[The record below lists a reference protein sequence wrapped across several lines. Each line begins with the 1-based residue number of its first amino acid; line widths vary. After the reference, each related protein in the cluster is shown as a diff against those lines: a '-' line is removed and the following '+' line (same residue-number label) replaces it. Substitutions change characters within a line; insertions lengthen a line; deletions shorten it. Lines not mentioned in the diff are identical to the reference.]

1 MVTPTT
7 YYSDYEPL
15 AWFYNEVWGEELSK
29 LALHL
34 LEQLLL
40 AHLCNGDRK
49 ASQKPSQAESDSE
62 SIQLSL
68 PGME

>member
-40 AHLCNGDRK
+40 AHLCKGDRK
-49 ASQKPSQAESDSE
+49 ASQKPS
-62 SIQLSL
+62 
-68 PGME
+68 